1 MGNEFCLYSVV
12 AQGVGLHYELEFSQ
26 TRANWN
32 WARSVYENRAQ
43 GGLGERMGEDGE
55 NGGAEI
61 ISRKSE
67 FSASPAAEK
76 FPLAKKSKN
85 CYHLDNGRLQ
95 AYHVGCN
102 LQCLL
107 SLVRKKKITFHF
119 QLIWNKFTS
128 RFKVCL
134 LYHRRYGTFARQV
147 CAKTS
152 RK

>member
-1 MGNEFCLYSVV
+1 M
-12 AQGVGLHYELEFSQ
+12 
-26 TRANWN
+26 
-32 WARSVYENRAQ
+32 YENRAQ

-107 SLVRKKKITFHF
+107 SLVRKKKSHF
-119 QLIWNKFTS
+119 IFN
-128 RFKVCL
+128 
-134 LYHRRYGTFARQV
+134 
-147 CAKTS
+147 
-152 RK
+152 